1 MRRYFIGL
9 VVLLIAVNV
18 RAAEGV
24 SLTTQATH
32 PADTNAPA
40 GTNGVADDPDRVEY
54 ETLMQ
59 HDQDAMDEVDGW
71 IKVNNEAQAKG
82 GGLTRGELNQKI
94 LKRMGLLRAEYEDFI
109 KRHPN
114 HADVR
119 IAFASF
125 LEETGDDDAQIEQLE
140 KARELNPKNP
150 AVWNQLANFYG
161 HNSPVTNAFAD
172 YTKAIELNSN
182 EPVYYQNLATTVF
195 LYRTDARA
203 YYHINEQQVFD
214 KAMGLYDQAMKLDPT
229 NFVLA
234 CDVATSYY
242 GIRPWRMEAALR
254 AWTNALTVA
263 NDEIEREGVYIHL
276 ARLKIIAGNFNQ
288 AHAHL
293 DAVTNETYANIKRI
307 VSRNLDEKEHP
318 SETNAP
324 PGVTNPPHTQ
334 SSAPGT
340 NSVEVK

>member
-1 MRRYFIGL
+1 MRRYFVAL
-9 VVLLIAVNV
+9 VALLIAVNA

-24 SLTTQATH
+24 SLTSQSAH
-32 PADTNAPA
+32 PGGTNGAA

-59 HDQDAMDEVDGW
+59 HDQDALDEVDGW
-71 IKVNNEAQAKG
+71 IRENNEAQSKG
-82 GGLTRGELNQKI
+82 GGLTRGEMNQKI
-94 LKRMGLLRAEYEDFI
+94 MKRFGLLRAEYEDFI

-125 LEETGDDDAQIEQLE
+125 LEEIGDDDAQIEQLE

-195 LYRTDARA
+195 LYRTDAREF
-203 YYHINEQQVFD
+203 YHINEQQVFD
-214 KAMGLYDQAMKLDPT
+214 KAMGLYEQAMKLDPT

-242 GIRPWRMEAALR
+242 GIRPWRMDAALR
-254 AWTNALTVA
+254 AWTNALSAAT
-263 NDEIEREGVYIHL
+263 DEIEREGVYIHL
-276 ARLKIIAGNFNQ
+276 ARLKIIAGNYHQ

-318 SETNAP
+318 SNTNAAP
-324 PGVTNPPHTQ
+324 AKTTGPNA
-334 SSAPGT
+334 SAGT
-340 NSVEVK
+340 NRIDAQ